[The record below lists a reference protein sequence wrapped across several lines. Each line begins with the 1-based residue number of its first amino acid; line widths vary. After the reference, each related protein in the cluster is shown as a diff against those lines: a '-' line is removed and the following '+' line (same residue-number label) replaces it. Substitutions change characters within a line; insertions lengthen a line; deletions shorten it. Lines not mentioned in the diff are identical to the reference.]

1 MRDISLSQY
10 IIFLCTTQNNY
21 KSFNK
26 PIIMSLKHT
35 HAQNLFNWLTH
46 ISNTIKIL
54 VKIPY
59 QESDQ

>member
-26 PIIMSLKHT
+26 LIMSLKHT

-46 ISNTIKIL
+46 ISNKIKIL
-54 VKIPY
+54 VKISY
-59 QESDQ
+59 QESDR